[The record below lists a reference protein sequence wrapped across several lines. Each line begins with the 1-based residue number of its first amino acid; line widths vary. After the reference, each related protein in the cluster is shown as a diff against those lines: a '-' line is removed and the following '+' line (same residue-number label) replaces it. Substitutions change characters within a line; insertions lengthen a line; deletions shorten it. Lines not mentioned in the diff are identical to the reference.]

1 MTVTAGTVLAPNN
14 SGLSQKRYFDFM
26 ARSAAQLGRTLGQP
40 DCGNVTQTTAA
51 ETGVAIDLTTQF
63 GASAFLADVIYRVL
77 FRSIA
82 TNLNSRWVQ
91 LWEQYLLG
99 GTTPVLLGEPNLLTA
114 YGINNG
120 TVGAYGR
127 TRYHGTTSGATVTN
141 ATGQAGVSAGHS
153 LGNFSGGVATLT
165 IPKSRATARCL
176 STHFSEDA
184 GTIGDLRDVQVRS
197 ASATTMTVNV
207 ATVNGTE
214 ALTDPAGT
222 NNIDLGLYILPPP
235 SIALAM
241 STNNVQIQVG
251 HDAAENCRHAVD
263 VWIEEDPTSAPFQA

>member
-1 MTVTAGTVLAPNN
+1 MTVTAGTVQKPGNT
-14 SGLSQKRYFDFM
+14 GLTIKKFFDFL
-26 ARSAAQLGRTLGQP
+26 AGNNNQRGKVFGQA
-40 DCGNVTQTTAA
+40 DASNVTTTTAN
-51 ETGVAIDLTTQF
+51 ETGQAIDLADEGFT
-63 GASAFLADVIYRVL
+63 FLADTLYKIT

-82 TNLNSRWVQ
+82 TNANSRWIQV
-91 LWEQYLLG
+91 WEQYLLG
-99 GTTPVLLGEPNLLTA
+99 GTTPVLIGEATLLTA

-127 TRYHGTTSGATVTN
+127 TRYHGTTSGATTTN
-141 ATGQAGVSAGHS
+141 GADRSAGHS
-153 LGNFSGGVATLT
+153 LGNFASGVATLT
-165 IPKSRATARCL
+165 IPKSRATARCV

-184 GTIGDLRDVQVRS
+184 GTIGDFRDVQVRS

-235 SIALAM
+235 SITLTM
-241 STNNVQIQVG
+241 NGNNCEVIIG
-251 HDAAENCRHAVD
+251 HDTAENVRHAVD
-263 VWIEEDPTSAPFQA
+263 VWVEEDPTSAPFAA